1 MERASNF
8 LLYLIVIS
16 SSALSFILFRRK
28 SGFNRL
34 PPGPTGWPILSNML
48 DLGTMLH
55 QTLAGLRHKYGDVVW
70 LRLGAIKTMVIL
82 SSKAAGELFKNHD
95 LSFADRSI
103 GETMR
108 VHEYNEGSLALVPYG
123 PYCWNF
129 YMWTYIIN
137 LIIS

>member
-1 MERASNF
+1 M
-8 LLYLIVIS
+8 
-16 SSALSFILFRRK
+16 SFMLCRRK

-34 PPGPTGWPILSNML
+34 PPRPIGWPILSNML

-108 VHEYNEGSLALVPYG
+108 VHEYNEGYLALAPYG
-123 PYCWNF
+123 SY
-129 YMWTYIIN
+129 
-137 LIIS
+137 